1 MIKVELLTERS
12 FPEIS
17 YFKVNLIISYFSI
30 KDIYTIDIK
39 EEPISWNN
47 CSDVACTEDKCESQE
62 LASQRVIVIS
72 SDEVSIIV

>member
-47 CSDVACTEDKCESQE
+47 CSDVARTKDKCESQE